1 MSRSLRVVNATSGLF
16 GTGALD
22 GVSAKQTGCISYGN
36 AFRVKEAVLLMTLII
51 STDIDS
57 QQNGVM

>member
-1 MSRSLRVVNATSGLF
+1 MSCSLRVVNATSGLF

-22 GVSAKQTGCISYGN
+22 GCISYGI

-51 STDIDS
+51 FTNIDS
-57 QQNGVM
+57 QQNGVV